1 MENMSIVEQLG
12 VALGLASMAGVNL
25 YLTVLL
31 AGLAVR
37 LDWIHL
43 ADKYEA
49 LSVLGNP
56 WIIGTAGVLFA
67 VEFFADKV
75 PWLDSA
81 WDAIHTFIRP
91 VGGTLVALQA
101 LGELPPHVQV
111 VAGLLAGGAA
121 LTTHGAKAGTRLMI
135 NHSPE
140 PVSNVAMSLAEDA
153 AVVGGTALVWLAP
166 LTALVVFSII
176 LVVLWIIL
184 PKLWRFLSQSFRL
197 LRNGFRPALAPS
209 RETS

>member
-140 PVSNVAMSLAEDA
+140 PVSNVTMSLAEDA

-166 LTALVVFSII
+166 LAALVVFSII

-184 PKLWRFLSQSFRL
+184 PKLWRFLSQSLRL
-197 LRNGFRPALAPS
+197 IRSGLRTPGSHQRSA
-209 RETS
+209 

>member
-1 MENMSIVEQLG
+1 MTVIEQLG

-31 AGLAVR
+31 AGLMVR
-37 LDWIHL
+37 FDWIHL

-49 LSVLGNP
+49 LALLGHP
-56 WIIGTAGVLFA
+56 WIIGTAAVLFA

-75 PWLDSA
+75 PWVDSA

-91 VGGTLVALQA
+91 VGGTLLALQA

-140 PVSNVAMSLAEDA
+140 PLSNIAMSLAEDT
-153 AVVGGTALVWLAP
+153 AVVGGSVLVWLAP
-166 LTALVVFSII
+166 VAALAVFFVVH
-176 LVVLWIIL
+176 VVLWFVI
-184 PKLWRFLSQSFRL
+184 PRLWRCIT
-197 LRNGFRPALAPS
+197 LAIRFITDRFQAS
-209 RETS
+209 GTQLG